1 MRLSNIHGSVWA
13 EAKGQENPTRRLWP
27 RGPGVPGWG
36 GACVGHTWDLNVPE
50 DRYIL
55 WEAEDQGLRAARR
68 RGVGEFVCEGC
79 VCVWRCGVYWLL
91 FKVGSDGTPSPPSG
105 CPRPL
110 GCVCVGRT
118 PPPGLKEAWVCASLS
133 VLRPAEGPASQLA
146 LPTNN
151 THPGIKCQGASVRVS
166 EGRGL
171 S

>member
-79 VCVWRCGVYWLL
+79 VCGDVVCTGFFLR
-91 FKVGSDGTPSPPSG
+91 SG
-105 CPRPL
+105 PT
-110 GCVCVGRT
+110 G
-118 PPPGLKEAWVCASLS
+118 PPPP
-133 VLRPAEGPASQLA
+133 LRVP
-146 LPTNN
+146 PT
-151 THPGIKCQGASVRVS
+151 TRVRVC
-166 EGRGL
+166 RPDPPPRA
-171 S
+171 